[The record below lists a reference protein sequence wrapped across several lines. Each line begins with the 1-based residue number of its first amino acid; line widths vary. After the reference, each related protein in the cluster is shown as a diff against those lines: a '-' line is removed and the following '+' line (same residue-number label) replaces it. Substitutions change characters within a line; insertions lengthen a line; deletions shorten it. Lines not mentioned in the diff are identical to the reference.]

1 MHMLIGPG
9 VCEVAHLLQEQ
20 WILEDALNGL
30 DQIRFQGAA
39 MLLLGIPGCEELL
52 QGVIALVCLNG
63 GQRWRWVKIEMPIET
78 FAK

>member
-1 MHMLIGPG
+1 
-9 VCEVAHLLQEQ
+9 
-20 WILEDALNGL
+20 
-30 DQIRFQGAA
+30 